1 MKDNELKDP
10 KLILQAGLERM
21 RESHATESQINE
33 SAARVLN
40 SLRHEN
46 AKVLPMERGQAHRIN
61 SCGDFQSLIPA
72 YFDGSLASARRL
84 LLEDHIHE
92 CVVCR
97 KALEAL
103 SRHGGPDSA
112 SSLHSKEAPSGF
124 RKARL
129 LPWAAAL
136 AAAAVVLIA
145 LQTTVLRDL
154 IWPIDVHAMVQSV
167 DGGLYRASGEVV
179 QPVAAGQRIER
190 SQVVRTGSG
199 SRAILELPDGSR
211 IEMNS
216 RSEVWLDRARDGVRI
231 NLNRGEMIVTAAKQH
246 GGHLYAATKEVGVAV
261 VGTVF
266 EVNAGVRGS
275 RVTVLEGEVKVQQG
289 ASNRSLRRGE
299 QFSTDAAMG
308 TVPVATEIG
317 WSRDLAKYLAFMDAA
332 QQVAQ
337 TAVAIPVRHTS
348 DLVPLVPADTV
359 LFASLPNISQPLA
372 DSYRLFKQ
380 RLLENAT
387 LSDWWQQGATGGFG
401 PILDQIIDR
410 VTRVGGYL
418 GGEVIFAFAQNPST
432 EAPVLLADTSAT
444 DQLVSE
450 LIGMNA
456 RVARTEAE
464 VRSFAGTRGGLF
476 FVGDGLMIASA
487 DANQILRALQYRAQ
501 PDTNPFKTTA
511 LYGRLAEEYGQGIG
525 WLVAAD
531 LERLIANSPAAASLQ
546 QSGIGNMQQLIVEQK
561 AAAGDAGYR
570 ATLAFNQQRSGIAAW
585 LAEPSPMGALEFVA
599 PSAYGA
605 AGVITKDPLLM
616 FDELLSIIQGNEQA
630 RESFLNYQTE
640 NRVDIRRDLVAT
652 LGNELLVAVDGPVLP
667 TPGWKVVI
675 EVNDAARLQNTIE
688 WAVTRANQEAV
699 AAQRQGPV
707 ISSTTSGGHTIY
719 SLKGSDLPFEIYYTY
734 WAGYMIIAPSQNLI
748 LEAIQNHDTGNSLM
762 RSAAF
767 RSQLPDD
774 GNDYASGFI
783 YQNLGMLTQNL
794 GIQTKSTTTLPSLV
808 ALYGKPDRI
817 VMTSKAVLGMNV
829 GSVAGLTEMFQFAKL
844 R

>member
-1 MKDNELKDP
+1 MKDNELKDS
-10 KLILQAGLERM
+10 KLILHAGLERM
-21 RESHATESQINE
+21 RESHATESQVNE
-33 SAARVLN
+33 SASRVLD
-40 SLRHEN
+40 SLRREN
-46 AKVLPMERGQAHRIN
+46 AKVLPLERSQAHRI
-61 SCGDFQSLIPA
+61 SGCSDFQSLIPA
-72 YFDGSLASARRL
+72 YLEGGLSSSRKL

-92 CVVCR
+92 CVICR
-97 KALEAL
+97 KALEVVSQRREA
-103 SRHGGPDSA
+103 SPASGGRA
-112 SSLHSKEAPSGF
+112 KEPRSGF
-124 RKARL
+124 RKVARL
-129 LPWAAAL
+129 SPWAAAL
-136 AAAAVVLIA
+136 AAAAVVALA
-145 LQTTVLRDL
+145 LQTTALKDL

-167 DGGLYRASGEVV
+167 DGGLYRVSGEVV

-199 SRAILELPDGSR
+199 SRAVLELPDGSR

-266 EVNAGVRGS
+266 ELNAGVRGS

-308 TVPVATEIG
+308 TVPVAAEVG
-317 WSRDLAKYLAFMDAA
+317 WSRDLSKYLAFLDAA

-337 TAVAIPVRHTS
+337 TAAAIPVRHTS

-359 LFASLPNISQPLA
+359 VFASLPNISQPLA

-380 RLLENAT
+380 RLAENAT
-387 LSDWWQQGATGGFG
+387 LADWWQQQGPTGGLG
-401 PILDQIIDR
+401 PILDQIMDR

-418 GGEVIFAFAQNPST
+418 GGEVIFAFAENPNR

-444 DQLVSE
+444 DQLAAE
-450 LIGMNA
+450 LTGMNA
-456 RVARTEAE
+456 RVARTAAE
-464 VRSFAGTRGGLF
+464 VQSFTGSKGILF
-476 FVGDGLMIASA
+476 FVGDGLMIVSA
-487 DANQILRALQYRAQ
+487 DANQVLRTLQYRAQ
-501 PDTNPFKTTA
+501 PDTNAFKTTP
-511 LYGRLAEEYGQGIG
+511 LYSRLAEEYGQGIG

-546 QSGIGNMQQLIVEQK
+546 QTGIGNMRQLIVEQRAD
-561 AAAGDAGYR
+561 AANAGYR

-585 LAEPSPMGALEFVA
+585 LAAPSPMGALEFVA

-616 FDELLSIIQGNEQA
+616 FDELLSIIQGNQQA
-630 RESFLNYQTE
+630 TESFLNYQNE

-652 LGNELLVAVDGPVLP
+652 LGNELLIAVDGPVLP
-667 TPGWKVVI
+667 TPAWKVVI

-688 WAVTRANQEAV
+688 WAITRANQEAA
-699 AAQRQGPV
+699 AAQRHGPV
-707 ISSTTSGGHTIY
+707 LSSETSGGHTVY
-719 SLKGSDLPFEIYYTY
+719 SLKGTEMPFEIYYSY
-734 WAGYMIIAPSQNLI
+734 WAGYMIIAPNQNLI

-783 YQNLGMLTQNL
+783 YQNLGMLT
-794 GIQTKSTTTLPSLV
+794 KSTNTLPSLV
-808 ALYGKPDRI
+808 ALYGQPDRI
-817 VMTSKAVLGMNV
+817 VVTSKAVLGMNV